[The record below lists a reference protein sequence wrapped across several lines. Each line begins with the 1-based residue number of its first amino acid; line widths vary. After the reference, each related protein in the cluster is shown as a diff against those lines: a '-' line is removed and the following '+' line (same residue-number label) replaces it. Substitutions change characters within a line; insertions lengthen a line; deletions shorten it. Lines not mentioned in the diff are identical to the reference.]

1 RAGSA
6 CGMWAA
12 FEGGSRGLTPAT
24 LLISGAG
31 SSILAR
37 VSRTAPAGG
46 AETPGIVGC
55 SEWQGAQRWAITDC
69 TCPKVGAG
77 PEAAAEEV
85 FGRSQIASATS
96 AIAAVTRIH
105 HASRP

>member
-1 RAGSA
+1 MCVAFAGGIRWLS
-6 CGMWAA
+6 
-12 FEGGSRGLTPAT
+12 TAT
-24 LLISGAG
+24 VLISGA
-31 SSILAR
+31 SNSILAR
-37 VSRTAPAGG
+37 VSRTIPAGG

-77 PEAAAEEV
+77 PVAADDV

-96 AIAAVTRIH
+96 AIAALTRIH